1 MIYRIAALTL
11 ILVLTT
17 TSAQAQSTRI
27 PPDSRT
33 QDNTPQ
39 LAILDSAVSAIT
51 QMHMDQFSD
60 SILWEAAIDGL
71 IDALQDPY
79 AELFTPVESEAWEE
93 ETTGNYSGIGLQIT
107 QLNERITVTA
117 VFRST
122 PANQVGLLV
131 GDAIVG
137 VNEYD
142 ASSWT
147 TGMAADSIRGPVGTD
162 VLVKIKREGFEE
174 PIAFDIERAQVH
186 RPAVHFGTLEEGLG
200 YVVLDRVARNAASEM
215 NDVLG
220 NMDSSAKGLII
231 DLRRNPGGFLDESLM
246 LADLLLKP
254 GSKLASTVQRVPG
267 SPAGETTSDSWDDR
281 WPQLVPDLPI
291 IVLVDEFTASG
302 AEILA
307 GALQDYDRGLV
318 MGTRTFG
325 KGVVQT
331 VMPLPFNRRLRF
343 TTGSWLT
350 PLGRSLQRARDTQ
363 GRPIEEDLDTLPR
376 VTTPMG
382 RTLINGG
389 GIFPDLE
396 IENDTLKTIERELIT
411 TANEVRI
418 RLGLRLAEFGF
429 EVATTL
435 LEKDERPSLSEGQF
449 ERFLAQLEEDGLP
462 RELLSDEDV
471 RSYLHWQARINI
483 AQRMDD
489 VGSEADFRKERDQV
503 LAVAI
508 QLLMTSDGQTGL
520 FQELDERA
528 LGVGNEGTE
537 S

>member
-1 MIYRIAALTL
+1 M
-11 ILVLTT
+11 
-17 TSAQAQSTRI
+17 
-27 PPDSRT
+27 
-33 QDNTPQ
+33 
-39 LAILDSAVSAIT
+39 
-51 QMHMDQFSD
+51 
-60 SILWEAAIDGL
+60 G
-71 IDALQDPY
+71 
-79 AELFTPVESEAWEE
+79 
-93 ETTGNYSGIGLQIT
+93 
-107 QLNERITVTA
+107 
-117 VFRST
+117 
-122 PANQVGLLV
+122 
-131 GDAIVG
+131 
-137 VNEYD
+137 
-142 ASSWT
+142 
-147 TGMAADSIRGPVGTD
+147 
-162 VLVKIKREGFEE
+162 
-174 PIAFDIERAQVH
+174 
-186 RPAVHFGTLEEGLG
+186 
-200 YVVLDRVARNAASEM
+200 
-215 NDVLG
+215 
-220 NMDSSAKGLII
+220 SAKGLII

-246 LADLLLKP
+246 LADLFLKP
-254 GSKLASTVQRVPG
+254 GSKLASTVQREPG
-267 SPAGETTSDSWDDR
+267 NLASETTADSWDDR

-318 MGTRTFG
+318 IGARTFG

-350 PLGRSLQRARDTQ
+350 PLGRSLQRVRDAQ
-363 GRPIEEDLDTLPR
+363 GRPVEEDLDTLPR

-396 IENDTLKTIERELIT
+396 IENDTLKTMERELIAS
-411 TANEVRI
+411 ANEARV

-435 LEKDERPSLSEGQF
+435 LEKGERPSLAEGQF

-462 RELLSDEDV
+462 GELLSDEDV

-489 VGSEADFRKERDQV
+489 VGSEADFRKERDRV
-503 LAVAI
+503 LAEAI

-528 LGVGNEGTE
+528 SGVGNEGAE

>member
-1 MIYRIAALTL
+1 MIHRISLVTL

-17 TSAQAQSTRI
+17 TSAQAQNTRI
-27 PPDSRT
+27 PSDSRA
-33 QDNTPQ
+33 QDNRPQ

-71 IDALQDPY
+71 IEALQDPY

-122 PANQVGLLV
+122 PANQAGLLV
-131 GDAIVG
+131 GDVIVG
-137 VNEYD
+137 VNEHD

-162 VLVKIKREGFEE
+162 VLVKIQRQGFDE
-174 PIAFDIERAQVH
+174 PIAFDIKRAQVH
-186 RPAVHFGTLEEGLG
+186 RPAVHFGRLEGGLG

-215 NDVLG
+215 NDVLRD
-220 NMDSSAKGLII
+220 MDSAKGLII

-246 LADLLLKP
+246 LADLFLKP
-254 GSKLASTVQRVPG
+254 GSTLASTVQRAPG
-267 SPAGETTSDSWDDR
+267 GHASETTADSWDDR

-291 IVLVDEFTASG
+291 VVLVDEFTASG

-318 MGTRTFG
+318 MGARTFG

-350 PLGRSLQRARDTQ
+350 PLGRSLQRVRDAE

-396 IENDTLKTIERELIT
+396 IENDTLKTMERELIA
-411 TANEVRI
+411 TANETRVL
-418 RLGLRLAEFGF
+418 LGLRLAEFGF

-435 LEKDERPSLSEGQF
+435 LENDERPNLSEGQF
-449 ERFLAQLEEDGLP
+449 ERFLEQLEEDGLP
-462 RELLSDEDV
+462 AELLSDEDV

-489 VGSEADFRKERDQV
+489 VGSEADFRKERDRV
-503 LAVAI
+503 LAEAI
-508 QLLMTSDGQTGL
+508 QLLMTSDGQIGL
-520 FQELDERA
+520 FQELDKRTSGA
-528 LGVGNEGTE
+528 GNEGAE

>member
-1 MIYRIAALTL
+1 MIKHIAVLTL

-17 TSAQAQSTRI
+17 TSAQAQNTRI

-39 LAILDSAVSAIT
+39 VAILDSAVSAIT

-71 IDALQDPY
+71 IDSLQDPY

-122 PANQVGLLV
+122 PANQVGIVV
-131 GDAIVG
+131 GDVIVG
-137 VNEYD
+137 VNEHD
-142 ASSWT
+142 ASLWT
-147 TGMAADSIRGPVGTD
+147 TGMAADSIRGPVGTE
-162 VLVKIKREGFEE
+162 VLVRIRRQGFEE

-186 RPAVHFGTLEEGLG
+186 RPAVHFGTLEGGLG

-215 NDVLG
+215 NDVLR
-220 NMDSSAKGLII
+220 NMDSTKGLII

-246 LADLLLKP
+246 LADLFLKP
-254 GSKLASTVQRVPG
+254 GSKLASTVQRAPG
-267 SPAGETTSDSWDDR
+267 SSASETTADSWDDR

-318 MGTRTFG
+318 MGARTFG

-350 PLGRSLQRARDTQ
+350 PLGRSLQRVRDAQ
-363 GRPIEEDLDTLPR
+363 GRPIEEDIDTLPR

-396 IENDTLKTIERELIT
+396 IENDTLKAMERELIA
-411 TANEVRI
+411 TANEARVL
-418 RLGLRLAEFGF
+418 LGLRLAEFGF

-435 LEKDERPSLSEGQF
+435 IDKDERPTLSEEQF
-449 ERFLAQLEEDGLP
+449 ERFLTQLEEDGLP

-489 VGSEADFRKERDQV
+489 VGSEADFRKERDRV
-503 LAVAI
+503 LAEAI
-508 QLLMTSDGQTGL
+508 QLLMTSDGQAGL
-520 FQELDERA
+520 FQELDKRA
-528 LGVGNEGTE
+528 SGVGNEGVG

>member
-1 MIYRIAALTL
+1 MIPRIAPL
-11 ILVLTT
+11 ILILILTAT
-17 TSAQAQSTRI
+17 PVRTQSTQSTSGSTI
-27 PPDSRT
+27 
-33 QDNTPQ
+33 QDNPPQ
-39 LAILDSAVSAIT
+39 LAIIDSAVSAIT
-51 QMHMDQFSD
+51 QMHMDQFND
-60 SILWEAAIDGL
+60 SILWEAAIDGM
-71 IDALQDPY
+71 IAALEDPY

-122 PANQVGLLV
+122 PANQVGILV
-131 GDAIVG
+131 GDVIIG
-137 VNEYD
+137 VNEHD

-162 VLVKIKREGFEE
+162 VLVKIKRQGFEDVISFE
-174 PIAFDIERAQVH
+174 IERAQVH
-186 RPAVHFGTLEEGLG
+186 RPAVHFGFLEGGIG
-200 YVVLDRVARNAASEM
+200 YVILDRVARNAASEM
-215 NDVLG
+215 NDVLR
-220 NMDSSAKGLII
+220 NMDSAKGLII

-246 LADLLLKP
+246 LADLFLKP
-254 GSKLASTVQRVPG
+254 GSKLASTVQRIPG
-267 SPAGETTSDSWDDR
+267 NAASETTADSWDDR

-350 PLGRSLQRARDTQ
+350 PLGRSLQRARDAQ

-382 RTLINGG
+382 RPLINGG

-396 IENDTLKTIERELIT
+396 IENDTLKTMERELISA
-411 TANEVRI
+411 ANESGVL
-418 RLGLRLAEFGF
+418 LGLRLAEFGF
-429 EVATTL
+429 EIATILTDRD
-435 LEKDERPSLSEGQF
+435 EKPNLSDAQF
-449 ERFLAQLEEDGLP
+449 IRFLEMLQEDGLP
-462 RELLSDEDV
+462 EELLSDKDV
-471 RSYLHWQARINI
+471 RSYLQWQARINI

-489 VGSEADFRKERDQV
+489 IGSEADFRKERDRV
-503 LAVAI
+503 LAEAI
-508 QLLMTSDGQTGL
+508 KLLLTSDGQTQL
-520 FQELDERA
+520 FQGLDDPA
-528 LGVGNEGTE
+528 LAIGSGGTRD
-537 S
+537 